1 MTPNEAANLVEA
13 AAAAASA
20 AGHIN
25 TSTMVIGVTG
35 SGKSTLLATAAE
47 HLWETY
53 RAISAYYF
61 ADLGGYPDRMNALI
75 RSGIVRIF
83 RMRTRGMDLSFE
95 TALRSSQGWWP
106 AKVLNPLTG
115 EVAPGVPMVSP
126 LQTQYTQTC
135 QCGKA
140 RVVLAKAQL
149 GAGSCQCGRRWS
161 PASSTVT
168 TSTRLTPGLDAIRLR
183 MYDGLTSMS
192 EWYLQDL
199 SHRLDL
205 AGEMGALG
213 GTVHSGEVSF
223 RSNNRAQ
230 VGFAQARA
238 HELVSNALAIPN
250 QIIMPIFTALSDEAA
265 DSTKRLTVVGPK
277 LAGSAKT
284 EIAGAWFGSTLEA
297 ATVPG
302 ETPGTKIRTLFL
314 SEFVDEDGRRH
325 VLKHRSSPLYMP
337 EKLQDPP
344 YSEAEKPQ
352 AMCSQFSLGV
362 FFSLLADADAKALE
376 EAQRRFP
383 DAPGLAAVP
392 LELEVAGGETPAD
405 AKPETAAA
413 VGAGTANTPAGAPK
427 PGGLARPK
435 GAQPRKAAAAAVAQ
449 APQVAPVAPTAPVT
463 EPTVPAAEVPPQT
476 IVEAVLATEP
486 TTAPVVETPT
496 PAAPPAPPVAAAAAV
511 TPSGPP
517 APPAPSAPP
526 APAANG
532 WAPPP
537 GTRPV
542 ARALPTPRR
551 PVAPP
556 A

>member
-1 MTPNEAANLVEA
+1 MTQQDA
-13 AAAAASA
+13 AALVSGLVAAD
-20 AGHIN
+20 GHIN
-25 TSTMVIGVTG
+25 TSTLIIGPTG

-47 HLWETY
+47 YLWETH
-53 RAISAYYF
+53 RGISAYYF
-61 ADLGGYPDRMNALI
+61 ADLGGYPDKMNALI

-95 TALRSSQGWWP
+95 TALRSSQGYWP
-106 AKVLNPLTG
+106 ARMLNPLTG

-126 LQTQYTQTC
+126 IQTQYHQTC
-135 QCGKA
+135 MCGVM
-140 RVVLAKAQL
+140 RTVTAKSL
-149 GAGSCQCGRRWS
+149 LSMGSCGQCVRRWA
-161 PASSTVT
+161 PATSTIT

-250 QIIMPIFTALSDEAA
+250 QIIMPIWTALTDEAA
-265 DSTKRLTVVGPK
+265 DSSKRLTIVGPK

-284 EIAGAWFGSTLEA
+284 EIAGSWFGNMLEA
-297 ATVPG
+297 AAVPG
-302 ETPGTKIRTLFL
+302 ELPGTKVRTLFL

-325 VLKHRSSPLYMP
+325 TLKHRSSPIYMP

-344 YSEAEKPQ
+344 YSDEHKPT
-352 AMCSQFSLGV
+352 AMCSEFSLGV
-362 FFSLLADADAKALE
+362 FFSLLAKADAQAAAE
-376 EAQRRFP
+376 VQGRYP
-383 DAPGLAAVP
+383 DAPGLASVP
-392 LELEVAGGETPAD
+392 LELETPGGETTGEPAVV
-405 AKPETAAA
+405 PT
-413 VGAGTANTPAGAPK
+413 VGGAGTGAAPAPPK
-427 PGGLARPK
+427 VGGLARPK
-435 GAQPRKAAAAAVAQ
+435 GGLKKPAAAAQAQ
-449 APQVAPVAPTAPVT
+449 TPAPVATPPG
-463 EPTVPAAEVPPQT
+463 AAHD
-476 IVEAVLATEP
+476 
-486 TTAPVVETPT
+486 
-496 PAAPPAPPVAAAAAV
+496 PAPPVRLDAVLAIESPAEGAPVVAAPAA
-511 TPSGPP
+511 PSVPSVPP
-517 APPAPSAPP
+517 APPAPAVAAPP
-526 APAANG
+526 APAAPG

-542 ARALPTPRR
+542 ARPLPTPRR
-551 PVAPP
+551 PVPPP